1 MPLITQIM
9 REWLD
14 KLGLPQTDLVI
25 LKNVI
30 GASNLAEGRAAGG
43 FVGPEFIRQRFVV
56 KGKEYIIPVF
66 HDLTYG
72 LIQIAFNMDHYQ
84 LVNER
89 IKRNNY
95 TDPAIRKQDTLFLKE
110 MIMKAYG
117 SMNHEAIHAL
127 KNLGLFTYNERNILR
142 KAARDHWIKDMALK
156 VTTIGLKNLLINQSK
171 KCLRKKL

>member
-1 MPLITQIM
+1 MTIEPILNWETVTLSKIKRQINKLRKQLNQTETEVKRRKIYGEFTRLNKSSEIGSSQPSILPEVDENMPLITQIM

-66 HDLTYG
+66 PDLTYG

-89 IKRNNY
+89 IKRN
-95 TDPAIRKQDTLFLKE
+95 K
-110 MIMKAYG
+110 MI
-117 SMNHEAIHAL
+117 
-127 KNLGLFTYNERNILR
+127 F
-142 KAARDHWIKDMALK
+142 
-156 VTTIGLKNLLINQSK
+156 
-171 KCLRKKL
+171 C